1 MTINTFLRHK
11 KPKLLI
17 VLTLVLVSLVY
28 STILLFSFIA
38 IPDTRDKSYTAL
50 AFKPTPPS
58 NQNLPNNNSNNA
70 APSAGNMTSDEVGA
84 NEIAQT
90 IAYSNPG
97 ANKLAI
103 SQVVVAV
110 YT

>member
-28 STILLFSFIA
+28 STILLFLFIA

-58 NQNLPNNNSNNA
+58 NHLQHNNPNNA
-70 APSAGNMTSDEVGA
+70 AAA
-84 NEIAQT
+84 N
-90 IAYSNPG
+90 SP
-97 ANKLAI
+97 LD
-103 SQVVVAV
+103 
-110 YT
+110 